1 MGKLTIQEIAG
12 VLVEKNGLSQHDA
25 DDFANLVFAVV
36 IEQLQRGEQVKVR
49 GLGTFKIVD
58 VEARESVSV
67 RTGERVV
74 IESHQKVSFT
84 PDTMMKELVNK
95 PFSQFETVMLN
106 DGVEFEDIED
116 DEEAAVAEEEPA
128 VEETPVAEEEPAV
141 EEPPVSEEEPA
152 VEETPVAEEEPAVE
166 EVPVAEEE
174 PAVEEPPV
182 AEEEPAVEE
191 VPVAGEEPAVEEE
204 PVEDEAPT
212 QEFVFSDDDN
222 DNDNNVNDDDDNDD
236 GNDDDDSSSWLRWL
250 MFASGVVMLMCLSA
264 YGGYYY
270 ATTQTVEAKAIPDTV
285 VVRDTVFTTGEAQ
298 AQTEDVAPQSRD
310 DALQVKDDASQV
322 KNDAQQAKDE
332 APVAKKAVAEE
343 KPAQPEVDQ
352 YAAKDE
358 RVRLGAYRI
367 VGTDKEVTILP
378 GQTFYSVCRAHLG
391 PDMECYVEV
400 YNDLPRNPQLKAGQR
415 VKIPKLEL
423 KKRRKQ

>member
-1 MGKLTIQEIAG
+1 MGKLTIQEIAR

-36 IEQLQRGEQVKVR
+36 VEQLQRGEQVKVR

-116 DEEAAVAEEEPA
+116 DEEA
-128 VEETPVAEEEPAV
+128 PVAEEEPAV
-141 EEPPVSEEEPA
+141 EEAPVAEEKPA

-174 PAVEEPPV
+174 PAVEEAPV

-191 VPVAGEEPAVEEE
+191 VPVAGEEPAVEAE

-310 DALQVKDDASQV
+310 DALQVK
-322 KNDAQQAKDE
+322 NDAQQAKDE

-343 KPAQPEVDQ
+343 KPAQSEVDQ

>member
-36 IEQLQRGEQVKVR
+36 VEQLQRGEQVKVR

-141 EEPPVSEEEPA
+141 EEAPVAEEKPA
-152 VEETPVAEEEPAVE
+152 VEEAPVAEEM
-166 EVPVAEEE
+166 
-174 PAVEEPPV
+174 
-182 AEEEPAVEE
+182 
-191 VPVAGEEPAVEEE
+191 PAVEEE

-212 QEFVFSDDDN
+212 QEFVFSDD

>member
-36 IEQLQRGEQVKVR
+36 VEQLQRGEQVKVR

-116 DEEAAVAEEEPA
+116 DEKAAVAEEEPA
-128 VEETPVAEEEPAV
+128 VEETPVAEEE
-141 EEPPVSEEEPA
+141 SA

-174 PAVEEPPV
+174 SAVEEAPV

-191 VPVAGEEPAVEEE
+191 LPVAGEEPAVEAE

-222 DNDNNVNDDDDNDD
+222 DNGNNVNDDDDNDD

-310 DALQVKDDASQV
+310 DASQVKDDVSQV

>member
-36 IEQLQRGEQVKVR
+36 VEQLQRGEQVKVR

-116 DEEAAVAEEEPA
+116 DEKAAVAEEEPA
-128 VEETPVAEEEPAV
+128 VEETPVAEEE
-141 EEPPVSEEEPA
+141 SA

-166 EVPVAEEE
+166 EL
-174 PAVEEPPV
+174 
-182 AEEEPAVEE
+182 
-191 VPVAGEEPAVEEE
+191 PVAGEEPAVEAE

-222 DNDNNVNDDDDNDD
+222 DNGNNVNDDDDNDD

-310 DALQVKDDASQV
+310 DASQVKDDVSQV

>member
-36 IEQLQRGEQVKVR
+36 VEQLQRGEQVKVR

-116 DEEAAVAEEEPA
+116 DEEVPVAEEEPAVEEAPVAEEEPA

-141 EEPPVSEEEPA
+141 EE
-152 VEETPVAEEEPAVE
+152 TPVAEEKPAVE
-166 EVPVAEEE
+166 EVPVAE
-174 PAVEEPPV
+174 
-182 AEEEPAVEE
+182 
-191 VPVAGEEPAVEEE
+191 EEPAVEEE

-222 DNDNNVNDDDDNDD
+222 DNGNNVNDDDDNDD

-250 MFASGVVMLMCLSA
+250 MFALGVVMLMCLSA

>member
-36 IEQLQRGEQVKVR
+36 VEQLQRGEQVKVR

-116 DEEAAVAEEEPA
+116 DEEAPVAEEEPAVEEAPVAEEEPA
-128 VEETPVAEEEPAV
+128 VEETPVAEA
-141 EEPPVSEEEPA
+141 
-152 VEETPVAEEEPAVE
+152 EPAVE

-174 PAVEEPPV
+174 PAVEEVPV
-182 AEEEPAVEE
+182 AGEEPAVEE
-191 VPVAGEEPAVEEE
+191 EPVAEEEPAVEEE

-222 DNDNNVNDDDDNDD
+222 DNDNNVNDDD

-343 KPAQPEVDQ
+343 KPAQPAVDQ

>member
-36 IEQLQRGEQVKVR
+36 VEQLQRGEQVKVR

-116 DEEAAVAEEEPA
+116 DEEAPVAEEEPAVEEAPVAEEEPA

-141 EEPPVSEEEPA
+141 EETPVAEEGPA
-152 VEETPVAEEEPAVE
+152 VEEVPVAEEEPAVE
-166 EVPVAEEE
+166 EVPVAEE
-174 PAVEEPPV
+174 
-182 AEEEPAVEE
+182 
-191 VPVAGEEPAVEEE
+191 GPAVEEE

-212 QEFVFSDDDN
+212 QEFVFSNDDN

-236 GNDDDDSSSWLRWL
+236 GNDDDDSPFWLRWL

-310 DALQVKDDASQV
+310 DALQVKDDALQVKDDASQV

-332 APVAKKAVAEE
+332 VPVAKKSVAEE

>member
-36 IEQLQRGEQVKVR
+36 VEQLQRGEQVKVR

-128 VEETPVAEEEPAV
+128 VEKNSVAEEEPAVEEPPVAEEEPAV
-141 EEPPVSEEEPA
+141 EEPPVAEEEPA
-152 VEETPVAEEEPAVE
+152 VEET
-166 EVPVAEEE
+166 
-174 PAVEEPPV
+174 PV

-236 GNDDDDSSSWLRWL
+236 GNDDDDSPFWLRWL

-332 APVAKKAVAEE
+332 APVAKKSVAEE

>member
-36 IEQLQRGEQVKVR
+36 VEQLQRGEQVKVR

-141 EEPPVSEEEPA
+141 EEAPVAEEKPA
-152 VEETPVAEEEPAVE
+152 VEEAPVAEEM
-166 EVPVAEEE
+166 
-174 PAVEEPPV
+174 
-182 AEEEPAVEE
+182 
-191 VPVAGEEPAVEEE
+191 PAVEEE

-270 ATTQTVEAKAIPDTV
+270 ATTQAVEAKAIPDTV

>member
-36 IEQLQRGEQVKVR
+36 VEQLQRGEQVKVR

-116 DEEAAVAEEEPA
+116 DEKAAVAEEEPA

-141 EEPPVSEEEPA
+141 EEL
-152 VEETPVAEEEPAVE
+152 
-166 EVPVAEEE
+166 
-174 PAVEEPPV
+174 
-182 AEEEPAVEE
+182 
-191 VPVAGEEPAVEEE
+191 PVAGEEPAVEAE

-222 DNDNNVNDDDDNDD
+222 DNGNNVNDDDDNDD
-236 GNDDDDSSSWLRWL
+236 GNDDDDNSSWLRWL

-310 DALQVKDDASQV
+310 DASQVKDDVSQV

>member
-1 MGKLTIQEIAG
+1 MGKLTVQEIAG

-36 IEQLQRGEQVKVR
+36 VEQLQRGEQVKVR

-116 DEEAAVAEEEPA
+116 DEKAAVAEEEPA
-128 VEETPVAEEEPAV
+128 VEETPVAEEESAV
-141 EEPPVSEEEPA
+141 EEA
-152 VEETPVAEEEPAVE
+152 PVAEEEPAVE
-166 EVPVAEEE
+166 EL
-174 PAVEEPPV
+174 
-182 AEEEPAVEE
+182 
-191 VPVAGEEPAVEEE
+191 PVAGEEPAVEAE

-222 DNDNNVNDDDDNDD
+222 DNGNNVNDDDDNDD

-250 MFASGVVMLMCLSA
+250 MFASCVVMLMCLSA

-310 DALQVKDDASQV
+310 DASQVKDDVSQV

>member
-36 IEQLQRGEQVKVR
+36 VEQLQRGEQVKVR

-116 DEEAAVAEEEPA
+116 DEEA
-128 VEETPVAEEEPAV
+128 PVAEEEPAV
-141 EEPPVSEEEPA
+141 EEAPVAEEEPA
-152 VEETPVAEEEPAVE
+152 VEEAPVAEEEPAVEEAPVAEEEPAVE

-174 PAVEEPPV
+174 PAVEEVPV
-182 AEEEPAVEE
+182 AEEDPAVE
-191 VPVAGEEPAVEEE
+191 AE

-270 ATTQTVEAKAIPDTV
+270 ATTQAVEAKAIPDTV

-310 DALQVKDDASQV
+310 DALQVKNDASQV

>member
-36 IEQLQRGEQVKVR
+36 VEQLQRGEQVKVR

-116 DEEAAVAEEEPA
+116 DEEAPVAEEEPA
-128 VEETPVAEEEPAV
+128 VEET
-141 EEPPVSEEEPA
+141 
-152 VEETPVAEEEPAVE
+152 
-166 EVPVAEEE
+166 
-174 PAVEEPPV
+174 PV